1 MARRTAVMREN
12 LRPSGEAEPATSRM
26 QPAVRYSGEVHAAD
40 VDSDLH
46 TTIGAHLP
54 VDRAPTGVL
63 ETVDALT
70 EPFSAFRI
78 SGRPAQKRRFLG

>member
-26 QPAVRYSGEVHAAD
+26 QPAVRN
-40 VDSDLH
+40 LH
-46 TTIGAHLP
+46 TTIGAHPP